1 MWDTKG
7 TIMVQ
12 QSRDPTQIMQQLANG
27 VGGAM
32 DALEVIDELEDEAIN
47 PQRRTGSI
55 SYDSKLIIKKLYKK
69 SANSNS

>member
-32 DALEVIDELEDEAIN
+32 DALEVIDELEDEAMN
-47 PQRRTGSI
+47 P
-55 SYDSKLIIKKLYKK
+55 
-69 SANSNS
+69 